1 MTIFDENGQELI
13 VDDSSRETVPAAIGE
28 RSWRIRCGRLAPLAG
43 ETIARN
49 RSERRD
55 SGNGASLAWRPASA
69 PFVSFIT
76 SALRRTVYRSGVSNR
91 GSAPVGCGRSCR
103 MENVMAP
110 FVVFIYLCAAST
122 APADCD
128 RTNAIDVALGPPAAN
143 ELMCGLGAQQMM
155 AQTAI
160 RPKDGEYFKIAC
172 VRRKAVPE
180 IDEAQGKSALDPI
193 SR

>member
-1 MTIFDENGQELI
+1 M
-13 VDDSSRETVPAAIGE
+13 S
-28 RSWRIRCGRLAPLAG
+28 
-43 ETIARN
+43 
-49 RSERRD
+49 
-55 SGNGASLAWRPASA
+55 
-69 PFVSFIT
+69 
-76 SALRRTVYRSGVSNR
+76 
-91 GSAPVGCGRSCR
+91 
-103 MENVMAP
+103 P

-128 RTNAIDVALGPPAAN
+128 RSTAIDVALGHPAAN

-172 VRRKAVPE
+172 VRRKVVAGD
-180 IDEAQGKSALDPI
+180 DEADGKAVEPI

>member
-1 MTIFDENGQELI
+1 
-13 VDDSSRETVPAAIGE
+13 
-28 RSWRIRCGRLAPLAG
+28 
-43 ETIARN
+43 
-49 RSERRD
+49 
-55 SGNGASLAWRPASA
+55 
-69 PFVSFIT
+69 
-76 SALRRTVYRSGVSNR
+76 
-91 GSAPVGCGRSCR
+91 
-103 MENVMAP
+103 MENVMSP

-143 ELMCGLGAQQMM
+143 ELMCGLGAQEMM

-172 VRRKAVPE
+172 VHRKPAPE